1 MAQAKLWSKDNKT
14 FTLFG
19 EAFQMPE
26 PKGKRPQVLLFDIGG
41 VCVSQKRNNVVTVK
55 TKLEG

>member
-19 EAFQMPE
+19 EAFDMPK
-26 PKGKRPQVLLFDIGG
+26 PKPKRPMVLLFDIGG
-41 VCVSQKRNNVVTVK
+41 VCVRKNQLFLGN
-55 TKLEG
+55 ECW